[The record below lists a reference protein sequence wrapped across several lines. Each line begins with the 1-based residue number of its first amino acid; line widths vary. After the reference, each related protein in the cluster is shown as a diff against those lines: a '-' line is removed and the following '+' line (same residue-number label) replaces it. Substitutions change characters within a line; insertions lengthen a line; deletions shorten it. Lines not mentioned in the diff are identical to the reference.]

1 MKEKNYVDL
10 LRDRFENWLA
20 ANDFPP
26 GSRLPSEREL
36 CELLDAKRMTLRQVL
51 IELEVAARIFR
62 KNRSGWFISPRRFIY
77 NPKSL
82 SSFNAEARAQGRK
95 PSWGYLTK
103 DVVDTV
109 PRHIEKAFSS
119 SRAPY
124 LITGW
129 CGLDDHKV
137 FYHESWIDAEAAPGF
152 MAKLEN
158 HAFAKVWEEHFGL
171 ALTIKE
177 MIFKPVNMPELA
189 CKELGVAPNTYGILV
204 EKHRA
209 TSEKKV
215 VQVDLEYWR
224 LESVE
229 LVIRDE

>member
-1 MKEKNYVDL
+1 MPSLPTFTPQYTSRAAGDRLRVSLKNTSSMPWPWHSG
-10 LRDRFENWLA
+10 R
-20 ANDFPP
+20 
-26 GSRLPSEREL
+26 S
-36 CELLDAKRMTLRQVL
+36 
-51 IELEVAARIFR
+51 ARR
-62 KNRSGWFISPRRFIY
+62 
-77 NPKSL
+77 
-82 SSFNAEARAQGRK
+82 
-95 PSWGYLTK
+95 
-103 DVVDTV
+103 
-109 PRHIEKAFSS
+109 SS
-119 SRAPY
+119 SGASC

-137 FYHESWIDAEAAPGF
+137 FYHESWIDADAAPGF
-152 MAKLEN
+152 MDKLEN
-158 HAFAKVWEEHFGL
+158 HAFSKVWEESFGL
-171 ALTIKE
+171 TLTIKE